1 MKEPLDEGY
10 TLGASGEKVR
20 NRIKMIEEMLNKL
33 KARPYPF
40 GVLVLAEW
48 IKGKML
54 SAFSKSAINCS

>member
-10 TLGASGEKVR
+10 ALDVSVEKVR

-40 GVLVLAEW
+40 W
-48 IKGKML
+48 
-54 SAFSKSAINCS
+54 CSCAR